1 MLATSYWVFSSPPES
16 EANVLSP
23 MWSTFPEL
31 KSPFTPSSEVSGD
44 LLQNHSLDTDR
55 LEGGPERLQPQ
66 PQTCL
71 KGVKPQS
78 SRLYSSPS
86 CQLGMPGCSSRV
98 CVCLCLCVGYVC
110 SPDSSIRELENIMAV
125 CLIEHQSAVPW

>member
-98 CVCLCLCVGYVC
+98 CVCLCVCAWMLESYVC
-110 SPDSSIRELENIMAV
+110 VCAPGCSSRVCV
-125 CLIEHQSAVPW
+125 CLCLPGC